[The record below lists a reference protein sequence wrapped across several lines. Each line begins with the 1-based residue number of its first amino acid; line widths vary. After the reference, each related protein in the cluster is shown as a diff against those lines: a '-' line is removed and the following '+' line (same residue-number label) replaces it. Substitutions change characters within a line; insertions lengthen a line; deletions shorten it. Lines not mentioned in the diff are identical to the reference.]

1 MDTKIKDIIK
11 ILEAIAEN
19 KDNQPQYI
27 LGGYIVGATIIRD
40 DIDELNSR
48 YPELERIS
56 ELGSELETIE
66 DDNEY
71 AASLFQQF
79 QKALI
84 HLKQN
89 L

>member
-1 MDTKIKDIIK
+1 MIEDVVKT
-11 ILEAIAEN
+11 LEIIAEN
-19 KDNQPQYI
+19 KDNQPLHI
-27 LGGYIVGATIIRD
+27 LGGYIVGATIVRD

-48 YPELERIS
+48 YPELERIA

-79 QKALI
+79 QQALI

>member
-1 MDTKIKDIIK
+1 MIQDIIK
-11 ILEAIAEN
+11 TLETIAEN
-19 KDNQPQYI
+19 IDSQPLHI
-27 LGGYIVGATIIRD
+27 LGGYVVGATIVRD

-56 ELGSELETIE
+56 ELGAELETIE

-79 QKALI
+79 QQALI

>member
-1 MDTKIKDIIK
+1 MIQDIIK
-11 ILEAIAEN
+11 TLETIAEN
-19 KDNQPQYI
+19 IDSQPLHI
-27 LGGYIVGATIIRD
+27 LGGYIVGATIVRD

-48 YPELERIS
+48 YPELERIA

-79 QKALI
+79 QQALI

>member
-1 MDTKIKDIIK
+1 MIQDIIK
-11 ILEAIAEN
+11 TLETIAEN
-19 KDNQPQYI
+19 IDSQPLHI
-27 LGGYIVGATIIRD
+27 LGSYIVGATIVRD

-56 ELGSELETIE
+56 ELGAELETIE

-79 QKALI
+79 QQALI